1 MKAASNV
8 LNAYQANAV
17 THVRWIVMPGVKT
30 IFVILIQIN
39 VLLVAVKIG
48 FTLIGTLGSVLGVE
62 VPAIAAAVLMRA
74 THVYQLK
81 TGVHIASTVVI
92 PTVSLGVTKKTD
104 APDVRLDSIDSMI
117 IAKGDI
123 FVRDVQSAAHLV
135 ILLRHVM
142 FANRCLLTAIHI
154 ISANV
159 K

>member
-48 FTLIGTLGSVLGVE
+48 FTLIGTLGSVIGVE
-62 VPAIAAAVLMRA
+62 VPAIAASVFMRA
-74 THVYQLK
+74 THVYQLN
-81 TGVHIASTVVI
+81 TGVHIVSTVVI

-104 APDVRLDSIDSMI
+104 APDVRLDSMNSMI

-123 FVRDVQSAAHLV
+123 FVRDVQSAVQFV
-135 ILLRHVM
+135 ILLRHVL
-142 FANRCLLTAIHI
+142 FANICLLTEIHI
-154 ISANV
+154 ISANA

>member
-1 MKAASNV
+1 
-8 LNAYQANAV
+8 
-17 THVRWIVMPGVKT
+17 MPDVKT

-48 FTLIGTLGSVLGVE
+48 FTLIGTLGGVIDVE

-92 PTVSLGVTKKTD
+92 QTVSLGVTKAAD
-104 APDVRLDSIDSMI
+104 APDVRLDSTYGMI
-117 IAKGDI
+117 LTKGEI

-135 ILLRHVM
+135 LLLGHVII
-142 FANRCLLTAIHI
+142 ANQGLLTEIYI